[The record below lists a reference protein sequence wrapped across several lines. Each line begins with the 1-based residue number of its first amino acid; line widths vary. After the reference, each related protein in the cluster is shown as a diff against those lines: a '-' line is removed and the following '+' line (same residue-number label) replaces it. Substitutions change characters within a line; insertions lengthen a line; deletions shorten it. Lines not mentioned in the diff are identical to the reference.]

1 MDSAAKAEPDGGW
14 QHTDD
19 GINALRQTIRELAG
33 HTELPVLPIVD
44 RSKLP
49 SFDEDAEL
57 DEAWLEIVAAV
68 RPRLAALE
76 ARQLDPTRP
85 RWPSAL
91 AGREGI
97 EDPWDKTGP
106 VLVLYGPAVDHNG
119 ASKVAIAA
127 LDAWTDSIPSRRH
140 TTAASFGFNSPKSRA
155 PQAIVLAVP
164 PDITQ
169 RLTNAGLV
177 DVVLD
182 TRELAHARAARPQ
195 DRDGLPYATPAPL
208 VHAQRPVNFLDG
220 WP

>member
-1 MDSAAKAEPDGGW
+1 
-14 QHTDD
+14 
-19 GINALRQTIRELAG
+19 
-33 HTELPVLPIVD
+33 V
-44 RSKLP
+44 
-49 SFDEDAEL
+49 DAEL
-57 DEAWLEIVAAV
+57 DETWLEIVAAV
-68 RPRLAALE
+68 RPRLASLE

-91 AGREGI
+91 AGRKDI
-97 EDPWDKTGP
+97 ADPWDKAGP
-106 VLVLYGPAVDHNG
+106 VLVLYGPAVDGNG
-119 ASKVAIAA
+119 AGTVAIAA

-169 RLTNAGLV
+169 RLSNAGVV
-177 DVVLD
+177 DVVLGV
-182 TRELAHARAARPQ
+182 RELAHARGARPH

-208 VHAQRPVNFLDG
+208 VHAQRPVSFLDG